1 MLPGWI
7 RFSRLVFGILAIVAV
22 FKNYVDLD
30 EEHFWHFFTNQ
41 SSLLSG
47 IVLILGSL
55 VFKRRRSPLAWD
67 IVRGTAVMMMLTTGL
82 VYAVLLD
89 GVYNPLDGSHPWPS
103 SVMHQLLPIVM
114 LLDILLVP
122 LHRTV
127 PTWSMSFFT
136 VYPLAWLGFTIWYGN
151 DAGWYPY
158 DFLDPETGGGVSG
171 VAITVGLMVLAFLV
185 VAWVLIR
192 LGKIM
197 RARGGSEPL
206 RRRVT

>member
-7 RFSRLVFGILAIVAV
+7 RFFRLAFGMLALVAV

-41 SSLLSG
+41 SSLLAG
-47 IVLILGSL
+47 VVLVLGAT
-55 VFKRRRSPLAWD
+55 VFTGRRSPLGWD
-67 IVRGTAVMMMLTTGL
+67 IVRGTAAMMMMTTGV

-89 GVYNPLDGSHPWPS
+89 GVYNPLDGSHAWTS

-114 LLDILLVP
+114 LMDILLVP
-122 LHRTV
+122 LHRSV

-136 VYPLAWLGFTIWYGN
+136 VYPLAWLGFTLWYGS

-158 DFLDPETGGGVSG
+158 DFLDPATGGGVRG
-171 VAITVGLMVLAFLV
+171 VGVTVGAMILAFLLI
-185 VAWVLIR
+185 AWVLIR
-192 LGKIM
+192 LGKVM
-197 RARGGSEPL
+197 RTSRGVEPV
-206 RRRVT
+206 RRRTT